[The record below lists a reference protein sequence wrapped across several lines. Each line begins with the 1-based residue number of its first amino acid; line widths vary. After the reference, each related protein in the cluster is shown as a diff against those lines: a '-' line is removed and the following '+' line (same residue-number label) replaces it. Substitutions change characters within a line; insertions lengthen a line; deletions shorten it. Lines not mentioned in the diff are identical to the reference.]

1 LNPLNGFAPIVGF
14 SHDLHL
20 TAFFDDPAKAGTDD
34 TVVVCQKDFDHYR
47 SPLTR

>member
-20 TAFFDDPAKAGTDD
+20 TAFFDDPAQAGTDD
-34 TVVVCQKDFDHYR
+34 TVVIC
-47 SPLTR
+47 